1 MFDMEKNRFEDFI
14 LKGRDFIL
22 QEQARAGF
30 LWTME
35 HAIWAYEQSADAI
48 RFG

>member
-1 MFDMEKNRFEDFI
+1 MFDMGKNRFE
-14 LKGRDFIL
+14 DFIL